1 MIIAN
6 FEATGLDRIVKW
18 TERNQIKAIDALA
31 LKQVLNTLNISFTLE
46 GIDRVQSTLICEL
59 KDSYVQ
65 QSQRYVT
72 MDAGAYRLP
81 HLEGEDRQKTEEII
95 GKAFQLYTK
104 MSQLKDLN
112 AKGRPRVENYLY
124 GIPIEDAR
132 YILPLATQTNVSV
145 AMSGDKLVDLFR
157 LLNDKKYGAIFAEIR
172 RELSALLPEALTV
185 LLPAE
190 YDSDA
195 QREAIRDFHREELAK
210 IDAENNLV
218 LLSCFADLD
227 MKVGFGALTSTSQ
240 KTPSQEMARFG
251 TEAATKAR
259 AVTQRVLG
267 YGHES
272 IAEQARTTFGMMC
285 SLVTYHQQLRH
296 RLSQNYREDL
306 AELIRDTDRPVKV
319 PDSIRQS
326 PFYAEFMELVEE
338 CKGWRRV
345 IAQKYG
351 FEKAFSLLL
360 NCDQIKLI
368 IATNAR
374 IDIGML
380 ADRTCMN
387 AQWEIRE
394 LAFKKLQLLRSLSPV
409 LYEKALPSCVLGKCR
424 EGKLS
429 CGRQAEVKARY
440 LSVDR

>member
-1 MIIAN
+1 MTVAN
-6 FEATGLDRIVKW
+6 FEATGLDRIARW
-18 TERNQIKAIDALA
+18 IERNRIKTIDALG
-31 LKQVLNTLNISFTLE
+31 LKQVLNTIHISFTLE

-72 MDAGAYRLP
+72 LAADAYRLP
-81 HLEGEDRQKTEEII
+81 QLDGEDRRKTEEITQ
-95 GKAFQLYTK
+95 KAFRLYAK
-104 MSQLKDLN
+104 MSQLKDPN
-112 AKGRPRVENYLY
+112 AKGRPKAENYLY

-132 YILPLATQTNVSV
+132 YILPLSTKTNVSV

-157 LLNDKKYGAIFAEIR
+157 LLNDKKYGAMFDEIR
-172 RELSALLPEALTV
+172 NELTAFLPEKLTALLPD
-185 LLPAE
+185 E

-195 QREAIRDFHREELAK
+195 EHEAIRDFHLEDLKK
-210 IDAENNLV
+210 IDNENNLV
-218 LLSCFADLD
+218 LLSRFEDLD
-227 MKVGFGALTSTSQ
+227 MKVGFGALTSTS
-240 KTPSQEMARFG
+240 KNTPSQEIARFG
-251 TEAATKAR
+251 SEAANQAR

-296 RLSQNYREDL
+296 RLSQNYRENL
-306 AELIRDTDRPVKV
+306 TELIRDAARPVKV

-326 PFYAEFMELVEE
+326 PFYSEFMELVEE
-338 CKGWRRV
+338 CRNWRRV

-351 FEKAFSLLL
+351 DEKALSLLL

-394 LAFKKLQLLRSLSPV
+394 LAIKKLKALRSLSEV
-409 LYEKALPSCVLGKCR
+409 LYERALPSCVLGKCR

-429 CGRQAEVKARY
+429 CGRQAEVKARF
-440 LSVDR
+440 LPAD

>member
-6 FEATGLDRIVKW
+6 FEATGMDRIATW
-18 TERNQIKAIDALA
+18 IERNGINAIDEPALRQA
-31 LKQVLNTLNISFTLE
+31 LNTLNISFTLE

-72 MDAGAYRLP
+72 MDADAYRLP
-81 HLEGEDRQKTEEII
+81 RLDREDRQKTEEITQR
-95 GKAFQLYTK
+95 AFRLYGQ
-104 MSQLKDLN
+104 MSQLKDPT
-112 AKGRPRVENYLY
+112 AKGRPKAENYRY

-132 YILPLATQTNVSV
+132 YILPLSTKTNVSV
-145 AMSGDKLVDLFR
+145 AMSGDKLVEFFR
-157 LLNDKKYGAIFAEIR
+157 LLHDKKHGAIFAEIGS
-172 RELSALLPEALTV
+172 ELAALLPEALTS

-190 YDSDA
+190 YDSGA
-195 QREAIRDFHREELAK
+195 AGERIRDFYRDDLER

-218 LLSCFADLD
+218 LLSRFNDLD
-227 MKVGFGALTSTSQ
+227 LKVGFGALTSTS
-240 KTPSQEMARFG
+240 KNTPSQEIARFG
-251 TEAATKAR
+251 AEAASKAR
-259 AVTQRVLG
+259 GVAERVLG

-306 AELIRDTDRPVKV
+306 AELIRDAGRPVKV

-326 PFYAEFMELVEE
+326 PFYTEFMELVEE
-338 CKGWRRV
+338 CKRWRQI

-351 FEKAFSLLL
+351 DEYALSCLL

-380 ADRTCMN
+380 SDRTCMN

-394 LAFKKLQLLRSLSPV
+394 LAIKKLKMLRSLSPV
-409 LYEKALPSCVLGKCR
+409 LYERALPSCVLGKCR

-429 CGRQAEVKARY
+429 CGRQAEVRERF
-440 LSVDR
+440 LPSH